1 MREGSSGASLG
12 NGWIGLLLLAETG
25 RGCLPLVPLPRLWL
39 LFGRGQRAAGDPVD
53 FCLLESSEL
62 RVLAASLL
70 GEGLGRVGADLGR
83 VACVTL
89 DGLEAAG
96 FLGGPALPDGG
107 AVLARA
113 EAPGLAAAAA
123 FPSIGFGAMLARDRP
138 RSVGPAERARSLP
151 GTALALQAR
160 SDQKE
165 KLWRR

>member
-1 MREGSSGASLG
+1 M
-12 NGWIGLLLLAETG
+12 LLLAETG

-39 LFGRGQRAAGDPVD
+39 VLFGRGQRAAGDPVD

-89 DGLEAAG
+89 DGPVAAG
-96 FLGGPALPDGG
+96 FLGGPALPDGEE
-107 AVLARA
+107 VLARA

-138 RSVGPAERARSLP
+138 RSWVLQNELGRSR
-151 GTALALQAR
+151 GTALALQR
-160 SDQKE
+160 SLGPKRNF
-165 KLWRR
+165 WGR